1 MKKNLFL
8 VVLFLFP
15 IFTYGELFLEIT
27 KGSEDPY
34 RVAMIPFE
42 GNSRVSKQLNDIMRN
57 DLIRTGE
64 FSILDEELLLP
75 VKIINDE
82 LVFSDWKLL
91 GIDYLVTGTI
101 ANANN
106 SLDISYEIFDI
117 HKKRKVR
124 SSKVFGIPN
133 QIRQLAHYTS
143 DGIYESITG
152 IKGIAATRLLYVN
165 EVKDSRFIS
174 IYKLMLADSDGANEK
189 VLLSSSEPI
198 ISPSWSPDG
207 KRVAY
212 VSFETGIAK
221 VFIQEIA
228 SGKREA
234 VLSQDTQISSPSWS
248 PDGKYLS
255 LTLYQDGNAEIYIL
269 RLRDRTLTRMTN
281 QFAID
286 TESSWSPKGN
296 KILFTSGRSGSPQI
310 YELDLRKL
318 NPKAKRIS
326 FEGTY
331 NAKASYLPNE
341 EGVIFVHRSNDG
353 LFHIALKYK
362 RENFIR
368 VLTEAKMD
376 ESPSVAPN
384 GNMVIYGIK
393 ENDLS
398 MLAGFSLSGAKFKLP
413 ASDGEVREPAWS
425 NFLLKKM
432 I

>member
-1 MKKNLFL
+1 MKKNLLL
-8 VVLFLFP
+8 VTLLLFP
-15 IFTYGELFLEIT
+15 IFIYGELFLEIT

-34 RVAMIPFE
+34 KVAMIPFE
-42 GNSRVSKQLNDIMRN
+42 GNARISKQLNNIMRN

-75 VKIINDE
+75 VKTINDE
-82 LVFSDWKLL
+82 LVYSDWKLL
-91 GIDYLVTGTI
+91 GMDYLVTGTI
-101 ANANN
+101 LRVKN
-106 SLDISYEIFDI
+106 SLDINYEIFDI

-165 EVKDSRFIS
+165 EIKDSGLIPT
-174 IYKLMLADSDGANEK
+174 YKLMLADSDGANEK
-189 VLLSSSEPI
+189 ILLSSSEPI

-228 SGKREA
+228 SGRREA

-269 RLRDRTLTRMTN
+269 RLRDQTLTRMTN

-341 EGVIFVHRSNDG
+341 EGIIFVHRSSDG

-362 RENFIR
+362 KENFIR

-393 ENDLS
+393 ERDLS

-413 ASDGEVREPAWS
+413 ASNGEVREPAWS
-425 NFLLKKM
+425 NFLR
-432 I
+432 

>member
-1 MKKNLFL
+1 MKKNSLL
-8 VVLFLFP
+8 ILLLLIP
-15 IFTYGELFLEIT
+15 IISYAELFLEIT

-34 RVAMIPFE
+34 KVAIIPFE
-42 GNSRVSKQLNDIMRN
+42 GNTRVSKQLNSIVRN

-82 LVFSDWKLL
+82 LVYSDWKLL
-91 GIDYLVTGTI
+91 GMDYLVTGIITK
-101 ANANN
+101 AKN
-106 SLDISYEIFDI
+106 SLDINYEIYDV

-133 QIRQLAHYTS
+133 QIRQLGHYTS

-152 IKGIAATRLLYVN
+152 IKGIAATRILYVN
-165 EVKDSRFIS
+165 EIKDSQLTSSYR
-174 IYKLMLADSDGANEK
+174 LMLADSDGANEK
-189 VLLSSSEPI
+189 ILLSSSEPI

-212 VSFETGIAK
+212 VSFETGTAK

-234 VLSQDTQISSPSWS
+234 VLSKETQISSPSWS

-318 NPKAKRIS
+318 NPKAKRVS

-341 EGVIFVHRSNDG
+341 EGIIFVHRSNDG

-362 RENFIR
+362 KENFIR

-384 GNMVIYGIK
+384 GNMVIYGIREK
-393 ENDLS
+393 NLS

-413 ASDGEVREPAWS
+413 ASNGEVREPAWS
-425 NFLLKKM
+425 NFLR
-432 I
+432 

>member
-1 MKKNLFL
+1 VKVNF
-8 VVLFLFP
+8 F
-15 IFTYGELFLEIT
+15 IFTLIFPSLCFGELFLEIT

-34 RVAMIPFE
+34 KVAMIPFE
-42 GNSRVSKQLNDIMRN
+42 GNSKISKELYLIIQN

-64 FSILDEELLLP
+64 FSILDKKLHLP
-75 VKIINDE
+75 VQIIDDE
-82 LVFSDWKLL
+82 LVYNDWKLL
-91 GIDYLVTGTI
+91 GMDYLVTGKI
-101 ANANN
+101 IKNNN
-106 SLDISYEIFDI
+106 SLDINYEIYDVN
-117 HKKRKVR
+117 KKRKVR

-165 EVKDSRFIS
+165 EIKDTKSIS
-174 IYKLMLADSDGANEK
+174 TYKLMLADADGKNEK
-189 VLLSSSEPI
+189 NLLTSSEPI

-207 KRVAY
+207 KKVAY

-221 VFIQEIA
+221 VFIQEI
-228 SGKREA
+228 STGKREA
-234 VLSQDTQISSPSWS
+234 VLSQNTQISSPSWS

-269 RLRDRTLTRMTN
+269 RLRDRTLTRMTK
-281 QFAID
+281 QYSID

-318 NPKAKRIS
+318 NPKAKRLS

-341 EGVIFVHRSNDG
+341 EGIIFVHRADNG

-362 RENFIR
+362 KENFIR
-368 VLTEAKMD
+368 ILTEAKMD

-393 ENDLS
+393 EGDLS

-413 ASDGEVREPAWS
+413 ASTGEVREPAWS
-425 NFLLKKM
+425 NFLR
-432 I
+432 

>member
-1 MKKNLFL
+1 MKKTL
-8 VVLFLFP
+8 VLVTLLVIP
-15 IFTYGELFLEIT
+15 ILTYGELFLEIT
-27 KGSEDPY
+27 KGSEDPFK
-34 RVAMIPFE
+34 VAMIPFE
-42 GNSRVSKQLNDIMRN
+42 GNSRTSKQLNNIMRN

-75 VKIINDE
+75 LKMINEE
-82 LVFSDWKLL
+82 LVYSDWKLL
-91 GIDYLVTGTI
+91 GMDYLVTGTI
-101 ANANN
+101 IDTNN
-106 SLDISYEIFDI
+106 SLDINYEIYDI
-117 HKKRKVR
+117 YKKKKVR

-143 DGIYESITG
+143 DGIYESVTG

-165 EVKDSRFIS
+165 EIKDSQQIS
-174 IYKLMLADSDGANEK
+174 SYKLMLADSDGANEK
-189 VLLSSSEPI
+189 ILLSSSEPI

-228 SGKREA
+228 SGRREA

-255 LTLYQDGNAEIYIL
+255 VTLYQDGNAEIYIL

-318 NPKAKRIS
+318 NPKAKRVS

-341 EGVIFVHRSNDG
+341 EGIIFVHRSSDG

-393 ENDLS
+393 EENLS

-413 ASDGEVREPAWS
+413 ASNGEVREPAWS
-425 NFLLKKM
+425 NFLR
-432 I
+432 

>member
-1 MKKNLFL
+1 MKKNSLLMTLLLIPMMSF
-8 VVLFLFP
+8 
-15 IFTYGELFLEIT
+15 GELFLEIT

-34 RVAMIPFE
+34 KVAIIPFE
-42 GNSRVSKQLNDIMRN
+42 GNTRVSKQLFSIMRN

-64 FSILDEELLLP
+64 FSVLDEGLLLP
-75 VKIINDE
+75 VKIINEE
-82 LVFSDWKLL
+82 LVYSDWKML
-91 GIDYLVTGTI
+91 GIDYLVTGIITQDK
-101 ANANN
+101 N
-106 SLDISYEIFDI
+106 SLDINYEIYDV

-152 IKGIAATRLLYVN
+152 IKGIAATRILYVN
-165 EVKDSRFIS
+165 EIKDSQLIS
-174 IYKLMLADSDGANEK
+174 TYKLMLADSDGANEK
-189 VLLSSSEPI
+189 ILLSSSEPI

-212 VSFETGIAK
+212 VSFETGMAK

-234 VLSQDTQISSPSWS
+234 VLSKETQISSPSWS

-318 NPKAKRIS
+318 NPKAKRVS
-326 FEGTY
+326 FEGSY

-341 EGVIFVHRSNDG
+341 EGIIFVHRSNDG

-362 RENFIR
+362 KENFIR

-384 GNMVIYGIK
+384 GNMVIYGIREK
-393 ENDLS
+393 NLS

-413 ASDGEVREPAWS
+413 ASNGEVREPAWS
-425 NFLLKKM
+425 SFLR
-432 I
+432 

>member
-1 MKKNLFL
+1 MKNLLLTIIFL
-8 VVLFLFP
+8 MPLGCL
-15 IFTYGELFLEIT
+15 GELFLEIT

-34 RVAMIPFE
+34 RIAISPFD
-42 GNSRVSKQLNDIMRN
+42 GDVRTSNQLHNIIRN
-57 DLIRTGE
+57 DLMRTGE
-64 FSILDEELLLP
+64 FSILDEELVLP
-75 VKIINDE
+75 IKIKDDE
-82 LVFSDWKLL
+82 LIYSDWKLL
-91 GIDYLVTGTI
+91 GMDYLITGSIIKTK
-101 ANANN
+101 N
-106 SLDISYEIFDI
+106 SIDVNYEIYDI
-117 HKKRKVR
+117 HKKKKVR

-143 DGIYESITG
+143 DGIYESISG
-152 IKGIAATRLLYVN
+152 IKGIAATKLLYVN
-165 EVKDSRFIS
+165 ETKNSKSIS
-174 IYKLMLADSDGANEK
+174 AYKLMLADSDGANQK
-189 VLLSSSEPI
+189 VLLTSSEPI

-207 KRVAY
+207 KKVAY

-221 VFIQEIA
+221 VFIQDIA
-228 SGKREA
+228 SGKRES
-234 VLSQDTQISSPSWS
+234 VLSKSTQISSPSWS

-255 LTLYQDGNAEIYIL
+255 LTLYQDGNAEIYIM
-269 RLRDRTLTRMTN
+269 RLQDRTLTRMTN

-296 KILFTSGRSGSPQI
+296 KIIFTSGRSGSPQI

-331 NAKASYLPNE
+331 NAKASYLPKE
-341 EGVIFVHRSNDG
+341 EGIIFVHRSDDG

-362 RENFIR
+362 KENFIR

-393 ENDLS
+393 EENLS
-398 MLAGFSLSGAKFKLP
+398 MLAGFSLSGARFKLP
-413 ASDGEVREPAWS
+413 ASEGEVREPAWS
-425 NFLLKKM
+425 NFLR
-432 I
+432 

>member
-8 VVLFLFP
+8 VALLLFP

-174 IYKLMLADSDGANEK
+174 NYKLMLADSDGANEK

-413 ASDGEVREPAWS
+413 ASEGEVREPAWS
-425 NFLLKKM
+425 NFLR
-432 I
+432 

>member
-1 MKKNLFL
+1 MKKNL
-8 VVLFLFP
+8 VLAAILLFP
-15 IFTYGELFLEIT
+15 TLSYAELFLEIT
-27 KGSEDPY
+27 KGSEDPFK
-34 RVAMIPFE
+34 VAMIPFE
-42 GNSRVSKQLNDIMRN
+42 GNSRVSKQLNNIMRN

-64 FSILDEELLLP
+64 FAILDEELLLP
-75 VKIINDE
+75 VKMIEDE
-82 LVFSDWKLL
+82 LVFNDWKLL
-91 GIDYLVTGTI
+91 GMDYLVTGTI
-101 ANANN
+101 VKLNN
-106 SLDISYEIFDI
+106 SLDINYEIYDI

-165 EVKDSRFIS
+165 EIKDSKQIS

-189 VLLSSSEPI
+189 ILLSSSEPI

-221 VFIQEIA
+221 VFIQEIS

-234 VLSQDTQISSPSWS
+234 VLSKDTQISSPSWS

-331 NAKASYLPNE
+331 NAKASYLPKE
-341 EGVIFVHRSNDG
+341 EGIIFVHRSNDG

-362 RENFIR
+362 KENFIR

-393 ENDLS
+393 EENLS

-413 ASDGEVREPAWS
+413 ASNGEVREPAWS
-425 NFLLKKM
+425 NFLR
-432 I
+432 

>member
-189 VLLSSSEPI
+189 VLLSSSSTPF
-198 ISPSWSPDG
+198 SCRNFPL
-207 KRVAY
+207 
-212 VSFETGIAK
+212 VSLVK
-221 VFIQEIA
+221 
-228 SGKREA
+228 
-234 VLSQDTQISSPSWS
+234 W
-248 PDGKYLS
+248 
-255 LTLYQDGNAEIYIL
+255 
-269 RLRDRTLTRMTN
+269 
-281 QFAID
+281 
-286 TESSWSPKGN
+286 
-296 KILFTSGRSGSPQI
+296 
-310 YELDLRKL
+310 
-318 NPKAKRIS
+318 
-326 FEGTY
+326 
-331 NAKASYLPNE
+331 
-341 EGVIFVHRSNDG
+341 
-353 LFHIALKYK
+353 
-362 RENFIR
+362 
-368 VLTEAKMD
+368 
-376 ESPSVAPN
+376 
-384 GNMVIYGIK
+384 
-393 ENDLS
+393 
-398 MLAGFSLSGAKFKLP
+398 AKFYFCYC
-413 ASDGEVREPAWS
+413 SISQHFQMHCCGW
-425 NFLLKKM
+425 
-432 I
+432 

>member
-1 MKKNLFL
+1 MKKNL
-8 VVLFLFP
+8 VLAAVLLFP
-15 IFTYGELFLEIT
+15 TLSYAELFLEIT

-34 RVAMIPFE
+34 KVAMIPFE
-42 GNSRVSKQLNDIMRN
+42 GNSRVSKQLNNIMRN

-64 FSILDEELLLP
+64 FAILDEELLLP
-75 VKIINDE
+75 VKMIEDE
-82 LVFSDWKLL
+82 LVFNDWKLL
-91 GIDYLVTGTI
+91 GMDYLVTGTI
-101 ANANN
+101 VNSNN
-106 SLDISYEIFDI
+106 SLDINYEIYDI

-165 EVKDSRFIS
+165 EIKDSKQIS
-174 IYKLMLADSDGANEK
+174 SYKLMLADSDGANEK
-189 VLLSSSEPI
+189 ILLSSSEPI

-207 KRVAY
+207 KKVAY

-228 SGKREA
+228 SGNREA
-234 VLSQDTQISSPSWS
+234 VLSKDTQISSPSWS

-331 NAKASYLPNE
+331 NAKASYLPKE
-341 EGVIFVHRSNDG
+341 EGIIFVHRSNDG

-362 RENFIR
+362 KENFIR

-393 ENDLS
+393 EENLS

-413 ASDGEVREPAWS
+413 ASNGEVREPAWS
-425 NFLLKKM
+425 NFLR
-432 I
+432 

>member
-1 MKKNLFL
+1 MKKNSLLIFL
-8 VVLFLFP
+8 LLIP
-15 IFTYGELFLEIT
+15 IMSYGELFLEIT

-34 RVAMIPFE
+34 KVAIIPFE
-42 GNSRVSKQLNDIMRN
+42 GNTRVSKQLNSIVRN

-82 LVFSDWKLL
+82 LIYSDWKLL
-91 GIDYLVTGTI
+91 GMDYLVTGIITK
-101 ANANN
+101 ANN
-106 SLDISYEIFDI
+106 SLDINYEIYDV

-133 QIRQLAHYTS
+133 QIRQLGHYTS

-152 IKGIAATRLLYVN
+152 IKGIAATRILYVN
-165 EVKDSRFIS
+165 EIKDSQLTPTYRP
-174 IYKLMLADSDGANEK
+174 MLADSDGANEK
-189 VLLSSSEPI
+189 ILLSSSEPI

-207 KRVAY
+207 KSVAY
-212 VSFETGIAK
+212 VSFETGMAK
-221 VFIQEIA
+221 VYIQEIA

-234 VLSQDTQISSPSWS
+234 VLSKETQISSPSWS

-269 RLRDRTLTRMTN
+269 RLRDRALTRMTN

-318 NPKAKRIS
+318 NPKAKRVS

-341 EGVIFVHRSNDG
+341 EGIIFVHRSNDG

-362 RENFIR
+362 KENFIR

-384 GNMVIYGIK
+384 GNMVIYGIREK
-393 ENDLS
+393 NLS

-413 ASDGEVREPAWS
+413 ASNGEVREPAWS
-425 NFLLKKM
+425 NFLR
-432 I
+432 

>member
-1 MKKNLFL
+1 MKKNSLLIFL
-8 VVLFLFP
+8 LLIP
-15 IFTYGELFLEIT
+15 IMSYGELFLEIT

-34 RVAMIPFE
+34 KVAIIPFE
-42 GNSRVSKQLNDIMRN
+42 GNTRVSKQLNSIVRN

-82 LVFSDWKLL
+82 LVYSDWKLL
-91 GIDYLVTGTI
+91 GMDYLVTGIITK
-101 ANANN
+101 AKN
-106 SLDISYEIFDI
+106 SLDINYEIYDV

-133 QIRQLAHYTS
+133 QIRQLGHYTS

-152 IKGIAATRLLYVN
+152 IKGIAATRILYVN
-165 EVKDSRFIS
+165 EIKDSQLTSTYR
-174 IYKLMLADSDGANEK
+174 LMLADSDGANEK
-189 VLLSSSEPI
+189 ILLSSSEPI

-207 KRVAY
+207 KSVAY
-212 VSFETGIAK
+212 VSFETGMAK
-221 VFIQEIA
+221 VYIQEIA

-234 VLSQDTQISSPSWS
+234 VLSKETQISSPSWS

-269 RLRDRTLTRMTN
+269 RLRDRALTRMTN

-318 NPKAKRIS
+318 NPKAKRVS

-341 EGVIFVHRSNDG
+341 EGIIFVHRSNDG

-362 RENFIR
+362 KENFIR

-384 GNMVIYGIK
+384 GNMVIYGIREK
-393 ENDLS
+393 NLS

-413 ASDGEVREPAWS
+413 ASNGEVREPAWS
-425 NFLLKKM
+425 NFLR
-432 I
+432 

>member
-1 MKKNLFL
+1 MKQNLFL
-8 VVLFLFP
+8 ATLLLLP
-15 IFTYGELFLEIT
+15 TMIFGELFLEIT

-34 RVAMIPFE
+34 KIAMISFE
-42 GNSRVSKQLNDIMRN
+42 GDSRISKQLNKIMRN

-64 FSILDEELLLP
+64 FYILDDELLLP
-75 VKIINDE
+75 VNFINDE
-82 LVFSDWKLL
+82 LVYSDWKLL
-91 GIDYLVTGTI
+91 GMDYLVTGKI
-101 ANANN
+101 VKLSN
-106 SLDISYEIFDI
+106 SVDISYEIYDV
-117 HKKRKVR
+117 HKKRKLR

-165 EVKDSRFIS
+165 EIKDSKLVS
-174 IYKLMLADSDGANEK
+174 AYKLMLADSDGANEK
-189 VLLSSSEPI
+189 TLLSSSEPI

-207 KRVAY
+207 KKVAY

-228 SGKREA
+228 SGNREA
-234 VLSQDTQISSPSWS
+234 VLSKETQISSPSWS

-269 RLRDRTLTRMTN
+269 RLRDKTLTRMTN

-331 NAKASYLPNE
+331 NAKASYLPKE
-341 EGVIFVHRSNDG
+341 EGIIFVHRSDDG

-368 VLTEAKMD
+368 ILTEAKMD

-393 ENDLS
+393 EKNLS

-413 ASDGEVREPAWS
+413 ASIGEVREPAWS
-425 NFLLKKM
+425 NFLR
-432 I
+432 

>member
-174 IYKLMLADSDGANEK
+174 IYKFMLADSDGANEK

-425 NFLLKKM
+425 NFLR
-432 I
+432 

>member
-1 MKKNLFL
+1 MKKNLVL
-8 VVLFLFP
+8 VALLLVP
-15 IFTYGELFLEIT
+15 AMGYGELFLEIT

-34 RVAMIPFE
+34 KVAMIPFE
-42 GNSRVSKQLNDIMRN
+42 GNSKVSKQVNNIMRN

-75 VKIINDE
+75 VKMIDDE

-91 GIDYLVTGTI
+91 GMDYLVTGKI
-101 ANANN
+101 VNENN
-106 SLDISYEIFDI
+106 SLDINYEIYDI

-165 EVKDSRFIS
+165 EIKDSQLIS
-174 IYKLMLADSDGANEK
+174 RYKLMLADSDGANEK
-189 VLLSSSEPI
+189 ILLSSSEPI

-234 VLSQDTQISSPSWS
+234 VLSKDTQISSPSWS

-286 TESSWSPKGN
+286 TESSWSPRGN

-341 EGVIFVHRSNDG
+341 EGIIFVHRSNDG

-362 RENFIR
+362 KENFIR

-384 GNMVIYGIK
+384 GNMVIYGIRE
-393 ENDLS
+393 ENLS

-413 ASDGEVREPAWS
+413 ASNGEVREPAWS
-425 NFLLKKM
+425 NFLR
-432 I
+432 

>member
-1 MKKNLFL
+1 MKKNLSLAVLLL
-8 VVLFLFP
+8 VP
-15 IFTYGELFLEIT
+15 IFSYGELFLEIT
-27 KGSEDPY
+27 EGSEDPY
-34 RVAMIPFE
+34 KVAITPFT
-42 GNSRVSKQLNDIMRN
+42 GNLKASKQLYNIMLN

-64 FSILDEELLLP
+64 FEILDEELLLP
-75 VKIINDE
+75 VKIVNDE
-82 LVFSDWKLL
+82 LVYSDWKLM
-91 GIDYLVTGTI
+91 GIDYLVTGVI
-101 ANANN
+101 INSNN
-106 SLDISYEIFDI
+106 SLDINYEIYDI
-117 HKKRKVR
+117 HKKKKVR
-124 SSKVFGIPN
+124 TSKVFGIPN

-165 EVKDSRFIS
+165 EIKDSQLNS
-174 IYKLMLADSDGANEK
+174 SYKLMLADSDGANEK
-189 VLLSSSEPI
+189 ILLSSSEPI

-207 KRVAY
+207 QRVAY

-221 VFIQEIA
+221 VFIQEIS

-234 VLSQDTQISSPSWS
+234 VLSKDSQISSPSWS

-341 EGVIFVHRSNDG
+341 EGIIFVHRSSDG

-362 RENFIR
+362 KENFIR
-368 VLTEAKMD
+368 ILTEAKMD

-393 ENDLS
+393 EGDLS
-398 MLAGFSLSGAKFKLP
+398 MLAGFSLSGARFKLP
-413 ASDGEVREPAWS
+413 ASNGEVREPAWS
-425 NFLLKKM
+425 NFLR
-432 I
+432 

>member
-1 MKKNLFL
+1 MKQNLFL
-8 VVLFLFP
+8 ATLLLLP
-15 IFTYGELFLEIT
+15 NMIFGELFLEIS

-34 RVAMIPFE
+34 KIAMISFE
-42 GNSRVSKQLNDIMRN
+42 GDSRLSKQLNKIMRN

-64 FSILDEELLLP
+64 FYILDDELLLP
-75 VKIINDE
+75 VNFNNDE
-82 LVFSDWKLL
+82 LVYSDWKLL
-91 GIDYLVTGTI
+91 GMDYLVTGKI
-101 ANANN
+101 VKLSN
-106 SLDISYEIFDI
+106 SVDITYEIYDV
-117 HKKRKVR
+117 HKKRKLR

-165 EVKDSRFIS
+165 EIKDSKSIS
-174 IYKLMLADSDGANEK
+174 VYKLMLADSDGANENT
-189 VLLSSSEPI
+189 LLSSSEPI

-207 KRVAY
+207 KKVAY

-228 SGKREA
+228 SGNREA
-234 VLSQDTQISSPSWS
+234 VLSKETQISSPSWS

-269 RLRDRTLTRMTN
+269 RLRDKTLTRMTN

-331 NAKASYLPNE
+331 NAKASYLPKE
-341 EGVIFVHRSNDG
+341 EGIIFVHRSDDG

-362 RENFIR
+362 KENFIR
-368 VLTEAKMD
+368 ILTEAKMD
-376 ESPSVAPN
+376 ESPSVVPN

-393 ENDLS
+393 EENLS

-413 ASDGEVREPAWS
+413 ASNGEVREPAWS
-425 NFLLKKM
+425 NFLR
-432 I
+432 

>member
-8 VVLFLFP
+8 VVLLLFP

-42 GNSRVSKQLNDIMRN
+42 GNSRVSKQLNNIMRN

-165 EVKDSRFIS
+165 EVKDSRLIS

-413 ASDGEVREPAWS
+413 ASEGEVREPAWS
-425 NFLLKKM
+425 NFLR
-432 I
+432 

>member
-1 MKKNLFL
+1 MKKNSLLIFL
-8 VVLFLFP
+8 LLIP
-15 IFTYGELFLEIT
+15 IMSYGELFLEIT

-34 RVAMIPFE
+34 KVAIIPFE
-42 GNSRVSKQLNDIMRN
+42 GNTRVSKQLNSIVRN

-82 LVFSDWKLL
+82 LIYSDWKLL
-91 GIDYLVTGTI
+91 GMDYLVTGIITK
-101 ANANN
+101 ANN
-106 SLDISYEIFDI
+106 SLDINYEIYDV

-133 QIRQLAHYTS
+133 QIRQLGHYTS

-152 IKGIAATRLLYVN
+152 IKGIAATRILYVN
-165 EVKDSRFIS
+165 EIKDSQLTTTYR
-174 IYKLMLADSDGANEK
+174 LMLADSDGANEK
-189 VLLSSSEPI
+189 ILLSSSEPI

-207 KRVAY
+207 NSVAY
-212 VSFETGIAK
+212 VSFETGMAK
-221 VFIQEIA
+221 VYIQEIA

-234 VLSQDTQISSPSWS
+234 VLSKETQISSPSWS

-318 NPKAKRIS
+318 NPKAKRVS

-341 EGVIFVHRSNDG
+341 EGIIFVHRSNDG

-362 RENFIR
+362 KENFIR

-384 GNMVIYGIK
+384 GNMVIYGIREK
-393 ENDLS
+393 NLS

-413 ASDGEVREPAWS
+413 ASNGEVREPAWS
-425 NFLLKKM
+425 NFLR
-432 I
+432 

>member
-1 MKKNLFL
+1 MKKNLL
-8 VVLFLFP
+8 LISLLLLP
-15 IFTYGELFLEIT
+15 ISGYGELFLEIT

-34 RVAMIPFE
+34 KVAMIPFE
-42 GNSRVSKQLNDIMRN
+42 GNARVSKQLNNIMRN

-82 LVFSDWKLL
+82 LVYSDWKLL
-91 GIDYLVTGTI
+91 GMDYLITGTI
-101 ANANN
+101 VNAEN

-165 EVKDSRFIS
+165 EIKDSRFIS
-174 IYKLMLADSDGANEK
+174 TYKLMLADSDGANEK
-189 VLLSSSEPI
+189 VLLSSYEPI

-234 VLSQDTQISSPSWS
+234 VLSKGTQISSPSWS

-296 KILFTSGRSGSPQI
+296 KIIFTSGRSGSPQI

-341 EGVIFVHRSNDG
+341 DGIIFVHRSSDG

-393 ENDLS
+393 EKDLS

-425 NFLLKKM
+425 NFLR
-432 I
+432 

>member
-1 MKKNLFL
+1 MKKFFLLVICLFT
-8 VVLFLFP
+8 P
-15 IFTYGELFLEIT
+15 IFCLGELFLEIT
-27 KGSEDPY
+27 KGSDDPY
-34 RVAMIPFE
+34 RVAMIPLE
-42 GNSRVSKQLNDIMRN
+42 GNTRISKQLNNIMRN

-75 VKIINDE
+75 IKIKDDE
-82 LVFSDWKLL
+82 LVYTDWKLL
-91 GIDYLVTGTI
+91 GMDYLVTGKI
-101 ANANN
+101 VKAKN
-106 SLDISYEIFDI
+106 SVDINYEIYDI

-124 SSKVFGIPN
+124 SSKIFGIPN

-165 EVKDSRFIS
+165 EIKDSKLIS
-174 IYKLMLADSDGANEK
+174 TYKLMLADSDGANEK
-189 VLLSSSEPI
+189 ILLSSSEPI

-207 KRVAY
+207 KKVAY
-212 VSFETGIAK
+212 VSFETGMAK
-221 VFIQEIA
+221 VFIQEIS
-228 SGKREA
+228 SGKRETVA
-234 VLSQDTQISSPSWS
+234 SKDTQISSPSWS

-296 KILFTSGRSGSPQI
+296 KLLFTSGRSGSPQI

-318 NPKAKRIS
+318 NPKAKRVS

-331 NAKASYLPNE
+331 NAKASYLPKE
-341 EGVIFVHRSNDG
+341 EGIIFVHRSDDG

-362 RENFIR
+362 KENFIR

-393 ENDLS
+393 EGNLS
-398 MLAGFSLSGAKFKLP
+398 MLAGFSLSGARFKLP
-413 ASDGEVREPAWS
+413 ASNGEVREPAWS
-425 NFLLKKM
+425 NFLR
-432 I
+432 

>member
-1 MKKNLFL
+1 MKNLLLTIIFL
-8 VVLFLFP
+8 MPLGCL
-15 IFTYGELFLEIT
+15 GELFLEIT

-34 RVAMIPFE
+34 RIAISPFD
-42 GNSRVSKQLNDIMRN
+42 GDVRTSNQLHNIIRN
-57 DLIRTGE
+57 DLMRTGE
-64 FSILDEELLLP
+64 FSILDEELVLP
-75 VKIINDE
+75 IKIKDDE
-82 LVFSDWKLL
+82 LIYSDWKLL
-91 GIDYLVTGTI
+91 GMDYLITGSIIKTK
-101 ANANN
+101 N
-106 SLDISYEIFDI
+106 SIDVNYEIYDI
-117 HKKRKVR
+117 HKKKKVR

-143 DGIYESITG
+143 DGIYESISG
-152 IKGIAATRLLYVN
+152 IKGIAATKLLYVN
-165 EVKDSRFIS
+165 ETKNSKSIS
-174 IYKLMLADSDGANEK
+174 AYKLMLADSDGANEK
-189 VLLSSSEPI
+189 VLLTSSEPI

-207 KRVAY
+207 KKVAY

-221 VFIQEIA
+221 VFIQDIA
-228 SGKREA
+228 SGKRES
-234 VLSQDTQISSPSWS
+234 VLSKSTQISSPSWS

-255 LTLYQDGNAEIYIL
+255 LTLYQDGNAEIYIM
-269 RLRDRTLTRMTN
+269 RLQDRTLTRMTN

-296 KILFTSGRSGSPQI
+296 KIIFTSGRSGSPQI

-331 NAKASYLPNE
+331 NAKASYLPKE
-341 EGVIFVHRSNDG
+341 EGIIFVHRSYDG

-362 RENFIR
+362 KENFIR

-393 ENDLS
+393 EKNLS
-398 MLAGFSLSGAKFKLP
+398 MRAGFSLSGARFKLP
-413 ASDGEVREPAWS
+413 ASEGEVREPAWS
-425 NFLLKKM
+425 NFLR
-432 I
+432 